1 MTKQLKDKIKKMS
14 QEMAPDLVK
23 IRRHIHEHPELSYQ
37 EYETMA
43 YVSKILKEHNIPH
56 KTGVAGTGVV
66 GLIEGKG
73 KGPVVALRAD
83 MDALPIEEQN
93 DVPYKSKNPGVMH
106 ACGHDSHTTV
116 LLGAAIL
123 LNSLRETFSG
133 TVKLIF
139 QPGEEKNPG
148 GASLMVKAGV
158 MENPKVDMI
167 FGLHSDP
174 RYRPGEIGYRY
185 GAMMAEPDE
194 ISITIK
200 GKSGHGASPHL
211 AVDPIV
217 IAAEVILGLQKIASR
232 MVDPT
237 EKIVVTI
244 GKIEG
249 GHTTNVI
256 PDEVHM
262 LGTVRTLNP
271 ELTPK
276 IPPMM
281 EQIIKGITEAYGAS
295 YEFKYDFGY
304 PVVMNDTRAT
314 DILVEAGKKFLGE
327 ENVKEVPKPS
337 MGGEDFSFYL
347 QKAPGSFYRLGTGNP
362 EKGITEFWHNSRY
375 NIDED
380 ALPVGAGFMTYLA
393 LEALE
398 KL

>member
-1 MTKQLKDKIKKMS
+1 MTRELRDKIKKMS
-14 QEMAPDLVK
+14 QEMAPELVK

-43 YVSKILKEHNIPH
+43 YVSSILKEHGIPH

-123 LNSLRETFSG
+123 LNSFRETFSG

-217 IAAEVILGLQKIASR
+217 IAAEVILGLQKIPSR

-304 PVVMNDTRAT
+304 PVVLNDTRAT
-314 DILVEAGKKFLGE
+314 DILVEAGKEFLGE

>member
-1 MTKQLKDKIKKMS
+1 
-14 QEMAPDLVK
+14 
-23 IRRHIHEHPELSYQ
+23 
-37 EYETMA
+37 
-43 YVSKILKEHNIPH
+43 
-56 KTGVAGTGVV
+56 
-66 GLIEGKG
+66 
-73 KGPVVALRAD
+73 
-83 MDALPIEEQN
+83 
-93 DVPYKSKNPGVMH
+93 
-106 ACGHDSHTTV
+106 
-116 LLGAAIL
+116 
-123 LNSLRETFSG
+123 
-133 TVKLIF
+133 
-139 QPGEEKNPG
+139 
-148 GASLMVKAGV
+148 
-158 MENPKVDMI
+158 
-167 FGLHSDP
+167 
-174 RYRPGEIGYRY
+174 
-185 GAMMAEPDE
+185 
-194 ISITIK
+194 
-200 GKSGHGASPHL
+200 
-211 AVDPIV
+211 
-217 IAAEVILGLQKIASR
+217 

-314 DILVEAGKKFLGE
+314 DILVEAGKEFLGE